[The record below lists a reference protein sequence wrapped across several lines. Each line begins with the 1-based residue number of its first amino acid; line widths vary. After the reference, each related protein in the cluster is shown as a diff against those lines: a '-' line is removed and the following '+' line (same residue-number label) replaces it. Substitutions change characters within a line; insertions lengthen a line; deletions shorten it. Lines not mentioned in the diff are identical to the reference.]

1 MSLRHLPFFVAVA
14 EEENFRRAAERLHM
28 TQSALS
34 RRIQDFERE
43 LKVPL
48 LERSAGGT
56 RLTPAGRALL
66 ADGRRLM
73 EDYARAQEHARRVH
87 RGEVGTLRV
96 AISGITV
103 RHPSV
108 PKWLA
113 RFRAGRPGVELQVVP
128 MTSAAQVDALLAGE
142 IDAGFVYGPLEGLE
156 AIATRAVFTHDFV
169 LALPQGHALAQRRR
183 LKLSDLSGEGFIW
196 STRSSGTSS
205 PKDGTSRRAVGA
217 YDQRRA
223 TIYDRMIAG
232 CRAGGLTP
240 RIVAAVDTAE
250 ARLNLVAAGMGVS
263 FVDDLQRGESP
274 GVVLRKVADF
284 SVPISVHFA
293 WRRDDGSPLLAS
305 FAAIGAR
312 RKI

>member
-14 EEENFRRAAERLHM
+14 EEENFRRAAGRLHM

-43 LKVPL
+43 LKLPL
-48 LERSAGGT
+48 FERGASGT

-66 ADGRRLM
+66 ADGRRLT
-73 EDYARAQEHARRVH
+73 EDWDKARERARQVH

-96 AISGITV
+96 AISGISV

-113 RFRAGRPGVELQVVP
+113 RFRAERPGVDLQVLP
-128 MTSAAQVDALLAGE
+128 MTSWAQVAGLVAGE
-142 IDAGFVYGPLEGLE
+142 IDGGFVYGPLEGLPE
-156 AIATRAVFTHDFV
+156 LVTRPAFTHDFL
-169 LALPQGHALAQRRR
+169 LALPEGHPLAARRR
-183 LKLSDLSGEGFIW
+183 LLLANLAEEGFIW
-196 STRSSGTSS
+196 STRTTG
-205 PKDGTSRRAVGA
+205 RREGPYSA
-217 YDQRRA
+217 YDRRRA
-223 TIYDRMIAG
+223 TIYDRMIAA

-240 RIVAAVDTAE
+240 RIVAEADTAE
-250 ARLNLVAAGMGVS
+250 ARLNLVAAGMGLS

-284 SVPISVHFA
+284 SVPITVHFA
-293 WRRDDGSPLLAS
+293 CRRDDASPLLAR
-305 FAAIGAR
+305 FAGLGA
-312 RKI
+312 KTKT